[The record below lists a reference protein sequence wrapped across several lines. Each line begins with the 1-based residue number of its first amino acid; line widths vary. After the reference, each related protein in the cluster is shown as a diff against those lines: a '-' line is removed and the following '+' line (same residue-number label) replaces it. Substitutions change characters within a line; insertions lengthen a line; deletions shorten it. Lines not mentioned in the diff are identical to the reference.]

1 MAVAVSLSISLEGEA
16 SRRDSRDSSGNR
28 AGVSSVPISMS
39 VAVAVERLSRPLG
52 NVDSSK
58 RVSPV
63 VAGGSIA
70 VGLVGSNSGGGA
82 VAANSD
88 GGRGGWGG
96 IGSSKSGCA
105 SGKNSAISGTITS
118 VAVSTESSITVRA
131 IVGISLSLPLSNV
144 ASTNGVSN
152 VVARGSVAVGQV
164 GSNSLHTISSKASI
178 ASVSSMASVAKTV
191 TSIAGVA
198 QVVAVSVTVGVVVGV
213 GLSGGQ
219 GQAASL
225 SNKRVSLM
233 SWGINT
239 MVLSKK
245 MLGVMKRMR
254 LCVWSFSHHKSKSE
268 HRPWQAFKKRIS
280 LIGKSYVLYNF
291 AVCLT
296 FRFLSNHLYRY
307 SIPHFLVFY
316 FKKH

>member
-16 SRRDSRDSSGNR
+16 SRRDSRDSSGDR
-28 AGVSSVPISMS
+28 AGVSSVPISVS

-198 QVVAVSVTVGVVVGV
+198 QAVAVAVGVVVGV

-233 SWGINT
+233 SWGTYT

-254 LCVWSFSHHKSKSE
+254 LCVWSSHHKCKSE